1 MPVLVDPTG
10 QTGLATKTRA
20 ARTRRSLR
28 GARVCLIDNGKKNAD
43 LLLQAIGDLLRERYG
58 VAEVIM
64 QRKPNASVPID
75 AAAVAE
81 LKERCDFA
89 IAAVGD

>member
-10 QTGLATKTRA
+10 QT
-20 ARTRRSLR
+20 ARTSKARAHRTGRSLR

-43 LLLQAIGDLLRERYG
+43 LLLRAIGQLLRERYG
-58 VAEVIM
+58 AAELVM
-64 QRKPNASVPID
+64 HRKPNISVPVEASV
-75 AAAVAE
+75 VSE

>member
-10 QTGLATKTRA
+10 QTGLATKARA

-43 LLLQAIGDLLRERYG
+43 LLLRAIGDLLRERYG
-58 VAEVIM
+58 VAEVVLH
-64 QRKPNASVPID
+64 RKPNASVPID
-75 AAAVAE
+75 ASAVAE
-81 LKERCDFA
+81 LAERCDFA